1 MLIRLCAAL
10 NPCYIVLSFMGVCKC
25 FPPPGLPR
33 FPVRLARYPVRLFPV
48 MVYPVTLDTI
58 KKRGCFSPAL
68 VRCYIS
74 RPSGKRNRLI
84 YSAPIAWAI
93 FSRSAGCSPLRFSR
107 CVKFW
112 RLVPAFS
119 AMLLI
124 VSPAYAIAARTC
136 LLVSIVAPFPVVV
149 SLLAIVNPY
158 PVSRQQKVAEN
169 HKKIAIYY

>member
-1 MLIRLCAAL
+1 MRIRYGANTLHLLLQKFVNA
-10 NPCYIVLSFMGVCKC
+10 
-25 FPPPGLPR
+25 FPPPCLPGC
-33 FPVRLARYPVRLFPV
+33 YPLPGCMACRSSPGVPRD
-48 MVYPVTLDTI
+48 LDTI
-58 KKRGCFSPAL
+58 KAGLVFPAL

-84 YSAPIAWAI
+84 YSAPIALAI

-107 CVKFW
+107 CVRFW

-136 LLVSIVAPFPVVV
+136 LLVSIVSPFPVVV
-149 SLLAIVNPY
+149 SLLVIVNPH
-158 PVSRQQKVAEN
+158 PVSRQQKVY
-169 HKKIAIYY
+169 KSL

>member
-1 MLIRLCAAL
+1 MLSPARLAR
-10 NPCYIVLSFMGVCKC
+10 P
-25 FPPPGLPR
+25 
-33 FPVRLARYPVRLFPV
+33 FPVRLAPVIVSRLTVSRLPGV
-48 MVYPVTLDTI
+48 ADRPQVYHVKIPN
-58 KKRGCFSPAL
+58 KKPGLNVPRL
-68 VRCYIS
+68 IRCYIS

-107 CVKFW
+107 CVRFW